1 MRLWI
6 TKDEEGL
13 CLWRTKPALNEMG
26 FGGKMMK
33 TMKKLILASITLLLA
48 TQTFLK
54 REKL

>member
-1 MRLWI
+1 M
-6 TKDEEGL
+6 K
-13 CLWRTKPALNEMG
+13 MG